1 MESEMNK
8 YTGIDLN
15 WDKIYRLS
23 SEVTSFLVSR
33 VLTQTEILLIARSTA
48 AMAKA
53 ILESIITAKDW
64 SDKERSSFWNS
75 IEMGLQKHEA
85 IITETMNDRKA
96 KTSGGIEDSLGKGIQ
111 VESGVSKYTGI
122 DLDWDKIDGLSSEA
136 TIFLVN
142 KGSTQTEILL
152 IARITAA
159 IIKDQLENTIALED
173 WSDKE
178 RSSFWDDIDRALQN
192 HVTLVRGTMSNRT
205 ARVSG
210 NIEGS
215 LGEQL
220 IDKYKDLKVIATR
233 CGLDEKDIRDDIADS
248 MEVANNLTKDM
259 DSLEDSY
266 RWWSD
271 WWYKFLME
279 WVSKCFIKYVD
290 KSKAL
295 YPHVL
300 YSDYEKMRDLW
311 LSEFEPLWIV
321 GSDIAKLTRIDG
333 ITEIMTQFISNK
345 TDSCNEKEQQK
356 IWRWVNGFNKI
367 ALELFD
373 LFKQKQ
379 RKVFDSSLEW
389 SKGYTKEL
397 ISAELKR
404 LLSN

>member
-1 MESEMNK
+1 MSE
-8 YTGIDLN
+8 YRGLGLD

-23 SEVTSFLVSR
+23 SQVTSFLVSR
-33 VLTQTEILLIARSTA
+33 VSTQTEILLIASNTA
-48 AMAKA
+48 ALAKA
-53 ILESIITAKDW
+53 ILESIIAARDW
-64 SDKERSSFWNS
+64 SDKERSTFWSS
-75 IEMGLQKHEA
+75 IEMELQKHEA
-85 IITETMNDRKA
+85 IITATMNDRKA
-96 KTSGGIEDSLGKGIQ
+96 KTSGGIENSLGKGIQ
-111 VESGVSKYTGI
+111 VESEVSKYTGI
-122 DLDWDKIDGLSSEA
+122 DLDWDKIYRLSSEA
-136 TIFLVN
+136 TIFLAN

-159 IIKDQLENTIALED
+159 TVKEQLENAIALKD
-173 WSDKE
+173 WSHKE
-178 RSSFWDDIDRALQN
+178 RSSFWNDIDRALQN
-192 HVTLVRGTMSNRT
+192 HVTLVKGTKSNRT
-205 ARVSG
+205 TRVSG

-220 IDKYKDLKVIATR
+220 IDNYKDLKVIATR
-233 CGLDEKDIRDDIADS
+233 CGLDEKDIRNDIADS

-259 DSLEDSY
+259 DSLKDSY

-295 YPHVL
+295 HPHVL

-321 GSDIAKLTRIDG
+321 GSDIARLTRIDG
-333 ITEIMTQFISNK
+333 ITEIMTQSISNE

-367 ALELFD
+367 ALEIFD

-389 SKGYTKEL
+389 LKGHTSDL

>member
-1 MESEMNK
+1 MSE
-8 YTGIDLN
+8 YRGLGLD

-23 SEVTSFLVSR
+23 SQVTSFLVSR
-33 VLTQTEILLIARSTA
+33 VSTQTEMLLIASNTA
-48 AMAKA
+48 ALAKA
-53 ILESIITAKDW
+53 ILESIIAARDW
-64 SDKERSSFWNS
+64 SDKERSTFWSS
-75 IEMGLQKHEA
+75 IEMELQKHEA

-96 KTSGGIEDSLGKGIQ
+96 KTSGGIENSLGKGIQ
-111 VESGVSKYTGI
+111 VESEVSKYTGI
-122 DLDWDKIDGLSSEA
+122 DLDWDKIYGLSSEA
-136 TIFLVN
+136 TIFLAN
-142 KGSTQTEILL
+142 KGPTQTEILL

-159 IIKDQLENTIALED
+159 TIRGQLENAIALKD
-173 WSDKE
+173 WSHQE
-178 RSSFWDDIDRALQN
+178 RSSFWNDIDRALQN
-192 HVTLVRGTMSNRT
+192 HVTLVKGTKSNRT
-205 ARVSG
+205 ARISG

-233 CGLDEKDIRDDIADS
+233 CGLDEKDILNDIADS

-279 WVSKCFIKYVD
+279 WVSKCFVKYVD
-290 KSKAL
+290 KSKAW

-321 GSDIAKLTRIDG
+321 GSDIARLSRIDG
-333 ITEIMTQFISNK
+333 ITEIMTQSISNK
-345 TDSCNEKEQQK
+345 ADSCNEKDQQK

-367 ALELFD
+367 ALEIFD

-389 SKGYTKEL
+389 LKGHTSDL